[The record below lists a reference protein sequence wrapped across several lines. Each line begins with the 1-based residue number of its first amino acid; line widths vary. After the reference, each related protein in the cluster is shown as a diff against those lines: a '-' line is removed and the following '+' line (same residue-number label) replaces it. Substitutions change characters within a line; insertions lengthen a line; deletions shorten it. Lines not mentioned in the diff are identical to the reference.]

1 METANGKLKGLR
13 LENNEQGTDEQGITN
28 KDEEREND
36 QNSPINT
43 QCSID

>member
-1 METANGKLKGLR
+1 METANGILKGLR

-28 KDEEREND
+28 KDEERENH
-36 QNSPINT
+36 QYSTINT